1 MTFTPEKINSMQ
13 HFRVDKFQPLNRILI
28 ASALVLVGNVLTIDK
43 VKAESGWLVKQI
55 HRTYGPLNIYIRSR
69 GVRID
74 CTKSQVSF
82 ACNAPDW
89 TMVLY
94 SHKRMTVCKKNFDEW
109 SRKGIKT
116 SLQIQNNDVFYDWP
130 RVQVARKKQFGV
142 ETVIYAF
149 PARLENGGPANLK
162 HGKFAEYT
170 LTESIKA
177 DKRVEAFMQQ
187 VEDVPPE
194 VGIPLRFWKLGRSN
208 SYGFG
213 LKYNLA
219 EERHDT
225 VSTLKI
231 ERVSK
236 INTAPDTAVA
246 TYKNRQENEVV
257 LDQGQFNDV
266 FRNLMTDEPDPITR
280 GKKSER

>member
-1 MTFTPEKINSMQ
+1 MIA
-13 HFRVDKFQPLNRILI
+13 LI
-28 ASALVLVGNVLTIDK
+28 ANVLTINDAG
-43 VKAESGWLVKQI
+43 AESGWLVKQI
-55 HRTYGPLNIYIRSR
+55 HRTYGPLNIYIRPK

-74 CTKSQVSF
+74 CAKNQVSF

-94 SHKRMTVCKKNFDEW
+94 SYKRMSVCKKKFDEW
-109 SRKGIKT
+109 SAKGIRT
-116 SLQIQNNDVFYDWP
+116 SLQIQNNDAFYEWP
-130 RVQVARKKQFGV
+130 RVELARKKQFGV
-142 ETVIYAF
+142 NTIVLAF
-149 PARLENGGPANLK
+149 PARLENGGPASLK

-170 LTESIKA
+170 LTDSIKT
-177 DKRVEAFMQQ
+177 DRRVEAFIQQ

-194 VGIPLRFWKLGRSN
+194 AGVPLRFWKLGRSN

-219 EERHDT
+219 EEKHDT
-225 VSTLKI
+225 VSTVKI
-231 ERVSK
+231 ERMAK

-246 TYKNRQENEVV
+246 SYKIRPENEVV

-266 FRNLMTDEPDPITR
+266 FRNLMTDEPDPITQ
-280 GKKSER
+280 KKSRP